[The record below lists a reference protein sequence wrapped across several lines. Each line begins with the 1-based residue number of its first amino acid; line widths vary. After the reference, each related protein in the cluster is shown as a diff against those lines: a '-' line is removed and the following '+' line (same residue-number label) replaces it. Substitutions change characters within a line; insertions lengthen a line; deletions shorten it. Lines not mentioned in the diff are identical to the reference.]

1 MGECPT
7 RICKESELQSNHQIG
22 PLSPLYLNKIS
33 YESAP
38 SRTKEKKK
46 KKKVENEKLGK
57 YPTDNID
64 FFCFF
69 FVNDTPY
76 SRIGLPLIYF
86 FSLLLILTV
95 KISSRL
101 VFLFECRLVCPAIY
115 LLLLKIFLIR
125 SPRLHRARPSALLL
139 SHPIYL
145 FPPIFLYRYP
155 IVFECCYDFLQ
166 IYLFR

>member
-1 MGECPT
+1 MLSFFGGGFLGECPT

-38 SRTKEKKK
+38 SPTQEKKK
-46 KKKVENEKLGK
+46 KKKLKTFFFFFLLMTHLIQGSVCPDIFFFIAANSYCE
-57 YPTDNID
+57 D
-64 FFCFF
+64 FFAIIVPVRVSPGLPPHIFASTKFF
-69 FVNDTPY
+69 F
-76 SRIGLPLIYF
+76 
-86 FSLLLILTV
+86 
-95 KISSRL
+95 
-101 VFLFECRLVCPAIY
+101 
-115 LLLLKIFLIR
+115 IR
-125 SPRLHRARPSALLL
+125 SPRLQRARPSALLL

-145 FPPIFLYRYP
+145 FPPTFLYRYP